1 MSDNEEHPAHEAIV
15 DILYNIRTAIKG
27 SSSLPA
33 YMDGPLISI
42 PMTKEQ
48 AIILDAQVRTLRGI
62 ETMIIERYPGAI
74 HP

>member
-1 MSDNEEHPAHEAIV
+1 MTDGEEHPAHEAIV

-27 SSSLPA
+27 SVSLPA

-48 AIILDAQVRTLRGI
+48 ATILDAQVRTLRGM
-62 ETMIIERYPGAI
+62 EAMIIERYPGATN
-74 HP
+74 